1 MLNRTAIV
9 ILVLAALVIGGGIMV
24 GGAVE
29 NMANEIAN
37 NRTAALAD

>member
-1 MLNRTAIV
+1 MKRTAIV
-9 ILVLAALVIGGGIMV
+9 ILVLAALIIGGGILV

-37 NRTAALAD
+37 NRASALAK